1 MEIVKL
7 EAQKR
12 EQIGKKATKAVRNGN
27 LVPCNLYG
35 GGENISFTVEY
46 NPLKKGIYTDKFKV
60 FEINVGGQVKKAIV
74 KEIQFHPVNDSM
86 IHIDFQE
93 LTAGKKVKTEIPIIA
108 KGFSKGQQAG
118 GKLEIKLRKI
128 KIKADADNI
137 PTFVEVDVT
146 PLELG
151 KSLRVRDI
159 ITNGWEILNAPAIP
173 IISISIPRALRSA
186 QTAAAAAAGGK

>member
-12 EQIGKKATKAVRNGN
+12 EQNGKKATKAVRNGN

-35 GGENISFTVEY
+35 GGENISFTVDY
-46 NPLKKGIYTDKFKV
+46 NALKKGIYTDKFKV
-60 FEINVGGQVKKAIV
+60 FELSIDGQAKKAIV
-74 KEIQFHPVNDSM
+74 KEIQFHPVTDSM
-86 IHIDFQE
+86 IHVDFQE
-93 LTAGKKVKTEIPIIA
+93 LASGKKVKTEIPIIA

-128 KIKADADNI
+128 KIKADADKI

-159 ITNGWEILNAPAIP
+159 VTDGWEILNAPAIP
-173 IISISIPRALRSA
+173 IISIAIPRALRSA
-186 QTAAAAAAGGK
+186 QASAGK

>member
-7 EAQKR
+7 NATKR
-12 EQIGKKATKAVRNGN
+12 AENGKKATKATRVEN
-27 LVPCNLYG
+27 LVPCNMYG
-35 GGENISFTVEY
+35 GAENTSFAVEY
-46 NPLKKGIYTDKFKV
+46 NALKKGIYTDQFIV
-60 FEINVGGQVKKAIV
+60 FELNIDGKATKAIV
-74 KEIQFHPVNDSM
+74 KEIQFHPTKDSM
-86 IHIDFQE
+86 LHVDFQE
-93 LTAGKKVKTEIPIIA
+93 LVPGKKLKTEIPLRT

-137 PTFVEVDVT
+137 PSFIEIDVT

-159 ITNGWEILNAPAIP
+159 IVNNYEILNSPAIP
-173 IISISIPRALRSA
+173 IVTISIPRALRSA
-186 QTAAAAAAGGK
+186 QASQGK

>member
-7 EAQKR
+7 EAHKR
-12 EQIGKKATKAVRNGN
+12 EQIGKKASKATRNGK

-35 GGENISFTVEY
+35 GGENVSFEVEY
-46 NPLKKGIYTDKFKV
+46 NALKKGIYTDKFMV
-60 FEINVGGQVKKAIV
+60 FELNISGTTKRAIA
-74 KEIQFHPVNDSM
+74 KEIQFHPTLDSM
-86 IHIDFQE
+86 LHVDFQE
-93 LTAGKKVKTEIPIIA
+93 LVDGKKIKTEIPLKT

-128 KIKADADNI
+128 KIKAEAQNI
-137 PTFVEVDVT
+137 PSIIEIDVT

-159 ITNGWEILNAPAIP
+159 ITDKYEILNSAAIP
-173 IISISIPRALRSA
+173 IVSIAIPRALRSA
-186 QTAAAAAAGGK
+186 QTAAAGEAGK

>member
-7 EAQKR
+7 DAQKR
-12 EQIGKKATKAVRNGN
+12 ELTGKKASKATRVGN
-27 LVPCNLYG
+27 QVPCNLYG
-35 GGENISFTVEY
+35 SGENISFSVDY

-60 FEINVGGQVKKAIV
+60 FELNIGGATKRAIV
-74 KEIQFHPVNDSM
+74 KEIQFNPVSDLM
-86 IHIDFQE
+86 MHVDFQE
-93 LTAGKKVKTEIPIIA
+93 LIEGKKVKTEIPIIA

-128 KIKADADNI
+128 KIKADANKI

-146 PLELG
+146 ALELG
-151 KSLRVRDI
+151 KSLRIRDI
-159 ITNGWEILNAPAIP
+159 QTDGFEILNAPAIP

-186 QTAAAAAAGGK
+186 QTAAAASK

>member
-7 EAQKR
+7 EAHKR

-60 FEINVGGQVKKAIV
+60 FEISIDGQVKKAIV

-93 LTAGKKVKTEIPIIA
+93 LTAGKKVKTEIPII
-108 KGFSKGQQAG
+108 GQQAG

-186 QTAAAAAAGGK
+186 QTAAAAAGGK

>member
-7 EAQKR
+7 DAQTR
-12 EQIGKKATKAVRNGN
+12 EQIGKKACKATRKDN

-35 GGENISFTVEY
+35 GGENFSFAVEY
-46 NPLKKGIYTDKFKV
+46 NALKKGIYTDKFMV
-60 FEINVGGQVKKAIV
+60 FEMTFSGNTKKAII
-74 KEIQFHPVNDSM
+74 KEIQFHPTLDTMLHV
-86 IHIDFQE
+86 DFQE
-93 LTAGKKVKTEIPIIA
+93 LVDGKKIKTEVPLLT

-128 KIKADADNI
+128 KIKAEAQNI
-137 PTFVEVDVT
+137 PSLIEIDVT

-159 ITNGWEILNAPAIP
+159 VVSNYEILNSPAIP
-173 IISISIPRALRSA
+173 IVSITIPRALRSA
-186 QTAAAAAAGGK
+186 QTAAAAQG